1 MSDEMIEKAQKY
13 LTFVYV
19 TLKIGVRDLYVL
31 PIGHINSL
39 LKTAG
44 ILMIITGICEFFD
57 LLSFLDFK
65 GVFLAFIILLII
77 KIVLKLQE
85 KNNF

>member
-44 ILMIITGICEFFD
+44 ILMIITGICETFD
-57 LLSFLDFK
+57 LLSKLYFALWEDCPK
-65 GVFLAFIILLII
+65 RCVRYAFIRSSL
-77 KIVLKLQE
+77 
-85 KNNF
+85 

>member
-44 ILMIITGICEFFD
+44 ILMIITGICEIFD
-57 LLSFLDFK
+57 LLSFLSCLHYSFDN
-65 GVFLAFIILLII
+65 
-77 KIVLKLQE
+77 
-85 KNNF
+85 KNSAETPRKK